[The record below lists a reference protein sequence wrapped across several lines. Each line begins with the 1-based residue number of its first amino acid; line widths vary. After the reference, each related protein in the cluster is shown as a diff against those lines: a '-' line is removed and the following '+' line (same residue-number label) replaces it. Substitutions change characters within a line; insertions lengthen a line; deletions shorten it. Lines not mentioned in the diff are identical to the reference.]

1 MAFAIKATTAKNV
14 CDCLIQTWSIFG
26 VPRFVSADNATC
38 NVVVLTRELMKRFG
52 VGPRFITPHH
62 SEGNAVAERLIGTSK
77 NLIAKVAAEQPKSWH
92 KHLPFIM
99 WALREVP
106 SEPTGVPPWLL
117 AMGMLP
123 RGPLAVL
130 RDTWTG
136 ERDLPPNLGKTQ

>member
-1 MAFAIKATTAKNV
+1 LF
-14 CDCLIQTWSIFG
+14 DWSILG

-38 NVVVLTRELMKRFG
+38 NVAVLTRELMKRFG
-52 VGPRFITPHH
+52 VSLRFITPHH
-62 SEGNAVAERLIGTSK
+62 SEGNEVAKRLIGISK
-77 NLIAKVAAEQPKSWH
+77 NLIAKVSAEEPKSWH

-106 SEPTGVPPWLL
+106 SELTGVPPWLI
-117 AMGMLP
+117 AMGILP

-136 ERDLPPNLGKTQ
+136 ERDLPPNLGKNPVEYLNYTKI